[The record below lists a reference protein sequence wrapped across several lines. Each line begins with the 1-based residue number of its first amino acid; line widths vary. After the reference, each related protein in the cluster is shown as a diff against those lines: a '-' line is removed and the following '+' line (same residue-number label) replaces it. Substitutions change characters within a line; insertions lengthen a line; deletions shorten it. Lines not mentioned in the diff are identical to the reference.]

1 MRQQE
6 GPAAHPRGG
15 EGGFRARM
23 AASYHDDVES
33 LWELH
38 RKGRA
43 FYARVSRGTSRVV
56 SPSWFHVKHPRHAA
70 LQQKSVVRES
80 VRPFRPAVISLARYN
95 ALLEPRDVKHAIAVS
110 VIGRLPIG
118 ITGLAIL
125 LLVQGATDSFSRGG
139 AATAA
144 YVIGLA
150 TVAPAVG
157 RLIDR
162 IGPRSALLACSIAFP
177 AALLALV
184 AAVHAR
190 SDPGLTLAL
199 AAGAGATFPPITV
212 CMRTYFKQRLG
223 EDALLATAYS
233 LESVLIELI
242 FIVGPMLVALFVA
255 AASAAAAVLFAA
267 ASGCIGT
274 LLFLRSPPLRSWR
287 IEPRIAKS
295 ALGPLGRPGFLILT
309 AVILCYSTAFGLVEI
324 GMTAYATERGNAALA
339 GVLLGLMS
347 TGSAL
352 GGIAYGS
359 RSWHLPL
366 ARQFSLLL
374 AFMGA
379 GLMVL
384 ALPWAP
390 WPFAFWSLFAG
401 MVMAPALIV
410 QSMLVAKTAR
420 PEEITEAFTWSSSAL
435 LCGVGIGVAA
445 GGGLLER
452 FRSPAVLAAAASA
465 ALIAAAAA
473 AFVRRD

>member
-1 MRQQE
+1 M
-6 GPAAHPRGG
+6 
-15 EGGFRARM
+15 
-23 AASYHDDVES
+23 
-33 LWELH
+33 
-38 RKGRA
+38 
-43 FYARVSRGTSRVV
+43 
-56 SPSWFHVKHPRHAA
+56 
-70 LQQKSVVRES
+70 
-80 VRPFRPAVISLARYN
+80 ISLARYA
-95 ALLEPRDVKHAIAVS
+95 ALLEPRDLKQTIAAS
-110 VIGRLPIG
+110 MIGRLPIG

-125 LLVQGATDSFSRGG
+125 LLVQAATGSFSKGG
-139 AATAA
+139 AAAA
-144 YVIGLA
+144 CYVVGLA
-150 TVAPAVG
+150 AVAPVLG

-162 IGPRSALLACSIAFP
+162 NGPRLALLICSIAFP
-177 AALLALV
+177 AALLSLV
-184 AAVHAR
+184 AAVEAR
-190 SDPGLTLAL
+190 SHSLLIL
-199 AAGAGATFPPITV
+199 IFAAVAGATFPPITV
-212 CMRTYFKQRLG
+212 CMRTYFKQRLA

-233 LESVLIELI
+233 LESVLVELI
-242 FIVGPMLVALFVA
+242 FIVGPILVALFVA

-287 IEPRIAKS
+287 VEPRVAGS
-295 ALGPLGRPGFLILT
+295 VLGPLGQRGFVALI
-309 AVILCYSTAFGLVEI
+309 AIILCYSTAFGLLEI

-339 GVLLGLMS
+339 GILLGLMS

-366 ARQFSLLL
+366 SRQFALML

-390 WPFAFWSLFAG
+390 WPFALWSVFAG
-401 MVMAPALIV
+401 VVMAPALII

-420 PEEITEAFTWSSSAL
+420 PDEVTEAFTWSASAL

-445 GGGLLER
+445 GGGLLEH
-452 FRSPAVLAAAASA
+452 FRSPAVLAAGSAA

-473 AFVRRD
+473 AFLRLD

>member
-1 MRQQE
+1 M
-6 GPAAHPRGG
+6 
-15 EGGFRARM
+15 
-23 AASYHDDVES
+23 
-33 LWELH
+33 
-38 RKGRA
+38 
-43 FYARVSRGTSRVV
+43 
-56 SPSWFHVKHPRHAA
+56 
-70 LQQKSVVRES
+70 
-80 VRPFRPAVISLARYN
+80 ISLARYT
-95 ALLEPRDVKHAIAVS
+95 ALLKPRDIKHAIAVS

-125 LLVQGATDSFSRGG
+125 LLVQGATGSFSRGG
-139 AATAA
+139 SATAA

-150 TVAPAVG
+150 TVAPGLG

-162 IGPRSALLACSIAFP
+162 IGPRWALLACSIAFP
-177 AALLALV
+177 AALLGLV

-190 SDPGLTLAL
+190 SEPSLILML
-199 AAGAGATFPPITV
+199 AAAAGATFPPITV

-223 EDALLATAYS
+223 EDPLLATAYS

-287 IEPRIAKS
+287 IEPRATTS
-295 ALGPLGRPGFLILT
+295 VLGPLGRPGFLALT
-309 AVILCYSTAFGLVEI
+309 AIILCYSTAFGLLEI
-324 GMTAYATERGNAALA
+324 GMTAYATEKGNAALA
-339 GVLLGLMS
+339 GVLLALMS

-366 ARQFSLLL
+366 TRQFSLML
-374 AFMGA
+374 ALMGT

-401 MVMAPALIV
+401 VVMAPALII

-420 PEEITEAFTWSSSAL
+420 PDEITEAFTWSASAL

-452 FRSPAVLAAAASA
+452 FQSPAVLAAGASA

-473 AFVRRD
+473 AFMRRG